1 MLRFSFGLHVFFPRV
16 CGLLVGGLE
25 CQCLVFA
32 LVLIVNGFASS
43 VWHLRTLRRLFF
55 SPSVYPVVL
64 DSLMWQEGE
73 WSLNTG
79 SNFGS

>member
-1 MLRFSFGLHVFFPRV
+1 MLRFSFGLHVFFARV

-43 VWHLRTLRRLFF
+43 VFLSIRVSCGFGPSRVARRG
-55 SPSVYPVVL
+55 
-64 DSLMWQEGE
+64 MII
-73 WSLNTG
+73 NTG